1 MHSFWDDD
9 DTSRYFKF
17 IYSLFRGE
25 SARFTWINLTG
36 RSHFWIPWKHCNSKI
51 FETMKQ
57 SIGIQKDL
65 KQWNKALQFKKI
77 WNNKTKCCNSNSYTT
92 IKHCDS
98 QFCCKFVYLCD
109 FFILPVTNFLYF
121 IYEYIH
127 YHFCTIYFHFLRL
140 LCTGVIPFIYL
151 AYVNL
156 LIYTKMRQNS
166 LSSVRSRFCYNI
178 LVR

>member
-1 MHSFWDDD
+1 MILQG
-9 DTSRYFKF
+9 TS
-17 IYSLFRGE
+17 SLFILCSEENLPDLLGSTWLEDLTFE
-25 SARFTWINLTG
+25 SPGNVA
-36 RSHFWIPWKHCNSKI
+36 
-51 FETMKQ
+51 
-57 SIGIQKDL
+57 IQKDL

-127 YHFCTIYFHFLRL
+127 YHFCTIYTITF
-140 LCTGVIPFIYL
+140 VQ
-151 AYVNL
+151 
-156 LIYTKMRQNS
+156 YTLS
-166 LSSVRSRFCYNI
+166 LSKASVHGSDTLHLPGLRQLVDLHQDEAELFIFCS
-178 LVR
+178 